1 MEKLLFE
8 ILSSWSLDVINQQL
22 KGHLRG
28 ILWMETK
35 SQGEGSMLGQMPT
48 EDPFSP
54 TCALFL

>member
-8 ILSSWSLDVINQQL
+8 ILSSWSLDVINQWL

-35 SQGEGSMLGQMPT
+35 SRGEGSVLGRMPT
-48 EDPFSP
+48 EDPFSS
-54 TCALFL
+54 TCAPFL

>member
-8 ILSSWSLDVINQQL
+8 ILSSWSLDAINQQP

-35 SQGEGSMLGQMPT
+35 SQSEESMLGQMPA

-54 TCALFL
+54 MRALFL